1 MDTTES
7 FRGLACTDCGA
18 TFDPDH
24 LDRCPDCGAPLAPE
38 YDYDA
43 VPNDPNGL
51 DRSDDGSGVW
61 RYADLLPIPA
71 ESAVTIS
78 EGGTPLVDAP
88 RLADELETG
97 TVLIKDESRNPTG
110 TVLDRGLSLA
120 VTGVRAFGGDDS
132 EPLAQAAPGNAAQS
146 AAAYAGR
153 ADLRSYAF
161 VPSRAPFSNKAMIN
175 VHGGEMRVVGGRY
188 PDALSAV
195 SEQLATDWTS
205 LQEFTNPYRHEG
217 AKTVAYEVL
226 ADLGWAAPDAV
237 VTPVG
242 TGEVLVGLAEGFRS
256 AVEVGWVSETPR
268 LFAVQPE
275 GCAPLVEAFES
286 GADTTEPVA
295 HPDTIV
301 GELEIPDPAGGDLAL
316 SALASFDG
324 GAVAVEDESILRS
337 AVTTAGSEGVEMGA
351 AGGASAAGAWELSGE
366 FDADATV
373 VLVNTESG
381 GKTADVLRSHL
392 MGQGV

>member
-24 LDRCPDCGAPLAPE
+24 LDRCPDCGAPLAP
-38 YDYDA
+38 DYDDSA
-43 VPNDPNGL
+43 VPDDPDELTG
-51 DRSDDGSGVW
+51 DDESGMW
-61 RYADLLPIPA
+61 RYADLLPVA
-71 ESAVTIS
+71 ADSAVTIS
-78 EGGTPLVDAP
+78 EGDTPLVDAP
-88 RLADELETG
+88 RLADELDAG
-97 TVLIKDESRNPTG
+97 AVLIKDESRNPTG
-110 TVLDRGLSLA
+110 TILDRGLSLA
-120 VTGVRAFGGDDS
+120 VTAVAQFGGADP
-132 EPLAQAAPGNAAQS
+132 EPLAHATPGNAGQS

-188 PDALSAV
+188 PDALAAV
-195 SEQLATDWTS
+195 SDQLATDWTS

-226 ADLGWAAPDAV
+226 ADLDWTAPDAV

-242 TGEVLVGLAEGFRS
+242 TGEVVVGLAAGFRS
-256 AVEVGWVSETPR
+256 AVAAGWIAETPR

-275 GCAPLVEAFES
+275 GCAPVVEAFES
-286 GADTTEPVA
+286 GAETTDEWDQ
-295 HPDTIV
+295 PDTIV

-316 SALASFDG
+316 SVLREFEG

-337 AVTTAGSEGVEMGA
+337 AVTAAGSEGVEMGA
-351 AGGASAAGAWELSGE
+351 AGGASAAGAWELADE

-392 MGQGV
+392 MGQGI